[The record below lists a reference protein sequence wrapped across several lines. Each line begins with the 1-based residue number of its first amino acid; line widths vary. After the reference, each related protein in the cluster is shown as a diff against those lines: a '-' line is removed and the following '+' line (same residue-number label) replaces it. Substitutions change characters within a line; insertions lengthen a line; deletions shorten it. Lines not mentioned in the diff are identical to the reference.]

1 MRLTTKVVISIA
13 AVGLIS
19 WGSIVGHSEW
29 SAYQQEREAHQ
40 LKDAIHNELVSA
52 LVTINESLYQ
62 RALTETHLR
71 DSQRA
76 ITLNQ

>member
-1 MRLTTKVVISIA
+1 MTSNKNDGDEAAAPHTRRNLALAMLAAASGSHAEFLETVVRA
-13 AVGLIS
+13 
-19 WGSIVGHSEW
+19 
-29 SAYQQEREAHQ
+29 
-40 LKDAIHNELVSA
+40 
-52 LVTINESLYQ
+52 LYQ